1 MNIKNK
7 NKTKLKKT
15 FLHTTCYILPTTIC
29 FLLLATKA
37 VYSQSITR
45 LIALPPR
52 VEDLSAAP
60 GEVITEQIKIK
71 NAGSDEMVIRPEIKD
86 FVVQDKKGRPTFLD
100 QEVTEHENRWAMSR
114 WMTVSPAQFIL
125 QPGETKVLDLII
137 VVPEDAVAGG
147 HYAAVIYRP
156 DSEATVGGDT
166 SGSKINPSV
175 AALAYLTVEG
185 DITEDARVTRF
196 DIPKFSEF
204 GPIDIETEITNFS
217 DVHIKPKAS
226 INVYNT
232 FNQLSKH
239 LKVDEQ
245 NIFPSQAREYEN
257 RWDKKWLIGR
267 FKAELSGSYGS
278 QGQALQAVTYFW
290 VVPWKV
296 ILAVLLAITLI
307 ILTIIYWKKKTGP
320 KPVPDTDLTPEE

>member
-1 MNIKNK
+1 MNKIKNK
-7 NKTKLKKT
+7 IKTKSS
-15 FLHTTCYILPTTIC
+15 FLQATSYK
-29 FLLLATKA
+29 LLATIIFFLLA
-37 VYSQSITR
+37 TRTVYSQSVTR

-60 GEVITEQIKIK
+60 GEVITHQIKIK
-71 NAGSDEMVIRPEIKD
+71 NAGGDEMVIRPDIKD
-86 FVVQDKKGRPTFLD
+86 FIVQDKKGRPTFLN
-100 QEVTEHENRWAMSR
+100 EEITEHENRWAMSQ
-114 WMTVSPAQFIL
+114 WMTVSPAQFVL
-125 QPGETKVLDLII
+125 QPGETEVLDLII

-156 DSEATVGGDT
+156 DNEATVGANT
-166 SGSKINPSV
+166 SGAQINPSV
-175 AALAYLTVEG
+175 AALIYLTVEG
-185 DITEDARVTRF
+185 DITEDARVTRL

-226 INVYNT
+226 INIYNI

-239 LKVDEQ
+239 LKVEEQ
-245 NIFPSQAREYEN
+245 NIFPSKARIYEN
-257 RWDKKWLIGR
+257 TWDKKWLFGR
-267 FKAELSGSYGS
+267 FKAELIGSYGS

-296 ILAVLLAITLI
+296 ILAVLLALTLVV
-307 ILTIIYWKKKTGP
+307 LTIVYWKKKTGP
-320 KPVPDTDLTPEE
+320 EPIPDEDLTPEKQ